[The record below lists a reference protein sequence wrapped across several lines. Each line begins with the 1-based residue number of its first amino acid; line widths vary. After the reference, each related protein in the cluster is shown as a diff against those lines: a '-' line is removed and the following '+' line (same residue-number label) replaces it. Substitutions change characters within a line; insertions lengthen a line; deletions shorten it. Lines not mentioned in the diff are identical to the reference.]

1 MPVIIGA
8 DEYGG
13 KDVPA
18 TMDGFRG
25 NAGRWRDLLPNLK
38 SRGPAPPEL
47 AFDDGDIGFRAAL
60 RDAHPTARW
69 QRRWIH
75 KTAKATGAMPKDLHD
90 RARSVLDDI
99 RMAGTGMEAEAA
111 FDLSGNSSIMTCSQS
126 PMASSAGGRPKGRS
140 RIGQSLPPSMI
151 FRPSIGSTSGPPIR

>member
-60 RDAHPTARW
+60 GMRIQPRVGNAAGSTRPPKQPVPCPR
-69 QRRWIH
+69 IFM
-75 KTAKATGAMPKDLHD
+75 TGPGPSL
-90 RARSVLDDI
+90 
-99 RMAGTGMEAEAA
+99 TT
-111 FDLSGNSSIMTCSQS
+111 SGWPGQ
-126 PMASSAGGRPKGRS
+126 GWRPKRH
-140 RIGQSLPPSMI
+140 
-151 FRPSIGSTSGPPIR
+151 STSVGTVPS